1 MRNVKFILSFDCD
14 LFIISDT
21 IFNNTNNN
29 DLLKTINKIYVYVLL
44 MKSRIVSPFIKL
56 RMFRTINSVSITKHA
71 IKIEENNENRTLCLY
86 NTFAKTK

>member
-44 MKSRIVSPFIKL
+44 MKSRIVSPFMKL
-56 RMFRTINSVSITKHA
+56 RIFKTINSVKRTKHA
-71 IKIEENNENRTLCLY
+71 IKTE
-86 NTFAKTK
+86 